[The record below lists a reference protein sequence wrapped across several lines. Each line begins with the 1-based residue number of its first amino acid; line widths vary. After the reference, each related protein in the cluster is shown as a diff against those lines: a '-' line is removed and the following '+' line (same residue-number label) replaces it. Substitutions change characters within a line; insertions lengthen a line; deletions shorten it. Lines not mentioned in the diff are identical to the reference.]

1 MKVRQL
7 FFLAALMGTVFSLQS
22 CRRSSND
29 VWEDTKSAG
38 RHMQRGVKALGGK
51 HGNSRQIRCRDD
63 FECIEDENCYPEGN
77 FQDCDYQDSCSA
89 PQDNCYTPQDNYYT
103 PQDYY
108 SPSDSYSISQNA
120 YGSNAD
126 FVPLED
132 PNDELAVSDMMA
144 RPPRETPGEQG
155 SSIPSIQ
162 AFRDPSTNPQLASV
176 FRPIYFDYNSDLVKG
191 SQNLQIIHNIADF
204 LRSRPNMYIFI
215 EGHTD
220 ERGPQAYN
228 LALGSRR
235 ANSVRNLLVN
245 DGINPDRL
253 FTISYG
259 KERPVILERHE
270 EGWSKNRRGEFK
282 IYER

>member
-1 MKVRQL
+1 MKSRQSIL
-7 FFLAALMGTVFSLQS
+7 YLALLSSVVLLQS
-22 CRRSSND
+22 CSNNRSSSD

-38 RHMQRGVKALGGK
+38 RHVQRGVKTLGGK
-51 HGNSRQIRCRDD
+51 HGDSRQVGSRSD
-63 FECIEDENCYPEGN
+63 FECVEDDCCPEPEDN
-77 FQDCDYQDSCSA
+77 VQDQDRDYQESYYSNLN
-89 PQDNCYTPQDNYYT
+89 DNTLSYH
-103 PQDYY
+103 PQDYDY
-108 SPSDSYSISQNA
+108 SPSDTYTLSSQN
-120 YGSNAD
+120 SD
-126 FVPLED
+126 FVPLQD
-132 PNDELAVSDMMA
+132 PNHELAVADAMT
-144 RPPRETPGEQG
+144 RPANETPGEEG
-155 SSIPSIQ
+155 SSIPGIQ
-162 AFRDPSTNPQLASV
+162 AFRDPSTHPQLANI

-191 SQNLQIIHNIADF
+191 SQNLQTIHSISEYLA
-204 LRSRPNMYIFI
+204 SHPNVYVFI

-235 ANSVRNLLVN
+235 ANTVRGLLVN

-270 EGWSKNRRGEFK
+270 EGWAKNRRDEFK